1 MSRSGTRPAR
11 SPGRGKG
18 PVRASSPAAA
28 VGSRPC
34 AEGRRVRSATAAR
47 REMRP
52 MQEADQALLRTQ
64 QLSAMPV
71 GSHIRCRIA
80 ARPAGTAGSTLVDC
94 ARRQDPTPKRRW
106 PILRRRWCRLV
117 QSAREASAGMTRC
130 PRGTDG
136 GRRAAHRTWPRSR
149 KVPER
154 SAVVAF
160 PSLAGRARSP
170 AAARSCTRSRRD
182 TGRWTTPKAT
192 PTRSRC
198 GPAEGPRREP
208 DGEHRE
214 APSSTRPRS
223 RSPGCP
229 NRR

>member
-18 PVRASSPAAA
+18 PVPRVLTSGRSRFAA
-28 VGSRPC
+28 VR
-34 AEGRRVRSATAAR
+34 EGRRVRSATAAR

-64 QLSAMPV
+64 PPSAMPV
-71 GSHIRCRIA
+71 GSHIRCKNRGKTGRDGWVDVGRLRQTTGSDTKA
-80 ARPAGTAGSTLVDC
+80 ALANPPATMVPSGAIG
-94 ARRQDPTPKRRW
+94 
-106 PILRRRWCRLV
+106 
-117 QSAREASAGMTRC
+117 REASAGMTRC
-130 PRGTDG
+130 QRGTDG

-170 AAARSCTRSRRD
+170 AAGWVVHAESAAIRPVD
-182 TGRWTTPKAT
+182 D
-192 PTRSRC
+192 
-198 GPAEGPRREP
+198 AEGDTYPI
-208 DGEHRE
+208 
-214 APSSTRPRS
+214 TLRP
-223 RSPGCP
+223 G
-229 NRR
+229 

>member
-18 PVRASSPAAA
+18 PVPRVLTSGRSRSRLCARAGES
-28 VGSRPC
+28 
-34 AEGRRVRSATAAR
+34 AAR
-47 REMRP
+47 PPRVEKCDRCKKP
-52 MQEADQALLRTQ
+52 TKHCFERNHRRRCRSDRT
-64 QLSAMPV
+64 SGA
-71 GSHIRCRIA
+71 RIA

-170 AAARSCTRSRRD
+170 AAARSCTRSRPRY
-182 TGRWTTPKAT
+182 
-192 PTRSRC
+192 
-198 GPAEGPRREP
+198 GPVDDAEGDTYPI
-208 DGEHRE
+208 
-214 APSSTRPRS
+214 TLRP
-223 RSPGCP
+223 G
-229 NRR
+229 